1 MASESF
7 LRPAAVKPPRRLLEA
22 VDFGAVLPPLVS
34 PRAAAQRARAA
45 AASLARVAGDMG
57 RRLPRPR
64 PIPRLTP
71 GGAEK
76 DGAEDEEEEAPPP
89 NKELRRAS
97 SACIC
102 SRSETASFSL
112 SSDRS

>member
-7 LRPAAVKPPRRLLEA
+7 LRPAAVRPPRRLLEA
-22 VDFGAVLPPLVS
+22 VDFGAELPEVS

-45 AASLARVAGDMG
+45 AASLARVAGDIG

-64 PIPRLTP
+64 PIPRRTP

-76 DGAEDEEEEAPPP
+76 EGADEEEEAPPP

-97 SACIC
+97 SACI
-102 SRSETASFSL
+102 
-112 SSDRS
+112 